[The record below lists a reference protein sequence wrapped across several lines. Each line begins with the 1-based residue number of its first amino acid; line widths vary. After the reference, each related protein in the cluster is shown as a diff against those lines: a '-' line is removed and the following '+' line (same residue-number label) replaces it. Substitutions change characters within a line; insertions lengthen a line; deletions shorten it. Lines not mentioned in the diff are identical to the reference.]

1 MSDSKPS
8 IRILGKKI
16 GMTRVFDKEGTLV
29 VCSVV
34 QVEPNVV
41 AQVKTKESDG
51 YSAVKLGADRLSS
64 AKKKNLSKP
73 LLKDYEKKNIDP
85 RRHLFESRV
94 DDTSSFELGQ
104 EIGVDHFSEGAFIDV
119 TGTSKGKG
127 FQGVMK
133 RHNFKGGPAA
143 HGSGF
148 HRHAGSTGNC
158 STPGRV
164 FKGRPMPGQM
174 GNEQVTVQNL
184 KVVKVDV
191 EKNVILVKGAIP
203 GSRTSKVWIQSAV
216 KKTA

>member
-1 MSDSKPS
+1 MSESKPS

-51 YSAVKLGADRLSS
+51 YCAIKLGADRLSS
-64 AKKKNLSKP
+64 SKKKNLSKP
-73 LLKDYEKKNIDP
+73 LRKDYEKKNIDP

-94 DDTSSFELGQ
+94 DDTSSFEVGQ
-104 EIGVDHFSEGAFIDV
+104 EIGVDHFEEGAFIDV

-148 HRHAGSTGNC
+148 HRLAGSTGNC

-164 FKGRPMPGQM
+164 YKGRPMAGQM

-203 GSRTSKVWIQSAV
+203 GCRTSKVWIQSAV